1 MLMKKACVFLATFV
15 ATSILAACTT
25 SDRSALVAPVAESI
39 PAQRSAPLP
48 SKKRLGL
55 RLLFISDPGKSLIDI
70 FDLPNLTLRAQI
82 GDQFSP
88 EGECTAADGSVW
100 VTENSA
106 NQVGHYSRRAL
117 RIGELH
123 DAYGSPDACAVDAT
137 THTLAVANIYGNSDG
152 PGSVLLY
159 SKGQTSPKV
168 LSNPDQYYY
177 YNDAYDLNG
186 NLFVDGEGQSGLF
199 MLSECPAKTSACHT
213 IAFPSSFF
221 VSTPGSV
228 AWYAPGK
235 YLALADPTCSCIY
248 HVAISGSS
256 GTILG
261 QTNLQDYRGDPEGFS
276 DLVIFGKNAGF
287 IAGANAEAAGVCSS
301 STPAVA
307 DRWLFPA
314 GGAPTSYND
323 KGGLCDPFGAT
334 VSPN

>member
-1 MLMKKACVFLATFV
+1 MMKPRAFFAALVV
-15 ATSILAACTT
+15 APILAACTT
-25 SDRSALVAPVAESI
+25 SDGSAPTASVVAEST
-39 PAQRSAPLP
+39 PAQRSAGVAHEK
-48 SKKRLGL
+48 SHAL

-100 VTENSA
+100 VAENSA
-106 NQVGHYSRRAL
+106 NQIGHYSRRAL
-117 RIGELH
+117 RIGELR

-137 THTLAVANIYGNSDG
+137 TRTLAVANIYGNSDG
-152 PGSVLLY
+152 PGSVLLFG
-159 SKGQTSPKV
+159 KGRTSPQV
-168 LSNPDQYYY
+168 LSYPNQYYY
-177 YNDAYDLNG
+177 YNDAYDPDG

-199 MLSECPAKTSACHT
+199 VLSECPAKTSACHT
-213 IAFPSSFF
+213 ITFPSSFF

-261 QTNLQDYRGDPEGFS
+261 QTDLQDYRGDPVGFS
-276 DLVIFGKNAGF
+276 DLIIFGKDAAF
-287 IAGANAEAAGVCSS
+287 IAGANAEVAGVCS
-301 STPAVA
+301 TPAIA

-314 GGAPTSYND
+314 GGVPTSYSD